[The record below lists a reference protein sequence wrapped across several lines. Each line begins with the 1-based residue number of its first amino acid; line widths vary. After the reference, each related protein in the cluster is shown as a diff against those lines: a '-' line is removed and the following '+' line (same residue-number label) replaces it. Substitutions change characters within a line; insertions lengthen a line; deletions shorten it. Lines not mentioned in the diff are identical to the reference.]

1 MAPFHLHHN
10 RFRFAGGGGFAIAR
24 EFRRMRT
31 VFRLMHHAI
40 VAAKTRRLQSE
51 LIFHRGFE
59 SDGSAGQDAARYPQR
74 PLILGDK
81 WDF

>member
-1 MAPFHLHHN
+1 MALFHLHDD
-10 RFRFAGGGGFAIAR
+10 RFRFAEGVAR
-24 EFRRMRT
+24 AFRRMRA

-40 VAAKTRRLQSE
+40 VAAKTRRPQSE

>member
-1 MAPFHLHHN
+1 MALFHLHDD

-24 EFRRMRT
+24 MFRRMRAI
-31 VFRLMHHAI
+31 FRLMHHAI
-40 VAAKTRRLQSE
+40 VVAKMRRLQSE
-51 LIFHRGFE
+51 LMFHRGFE
-59 SDGSAGQDAARYPQR
+59 SDGSAGQDAGRYPQR

>member
-1 MAPFHLHHN
+1 MALFHLHDD
-10 RFRFAGGGGFAIAR
+10 RFRFAEGVAR
-24 EFRRMRT
+24 VFRRMRA
-31 VFRLMHHAI
+31 VFRLMHHAL
-40 VAAKTRRLQSE
+40 VTAKMRRLQSE
-51 LIFHRGFE
+51 LILYWGFD